1 MLYEYVKGK
10 MLSNKP
16 NLLLILFSIFLYSII
31 DIIFMTIIYLIMAR
45 VHIPCTAIKTRDKK
59 SLTNVVFPH
68 QNELFLM
75 FLCLDSKENVCIIL
89 NIIF

>member
-1 MLYEYVKGK
+1 
-10 MLSNKP
+10 
-16 NLLLILFSIFLYSII
+16 
-31 DIIFMTIIYLIMAR
+31 MAR
-45 VHIPCTAIKTRDKK
+45 VHIPFTAIKTRDKK